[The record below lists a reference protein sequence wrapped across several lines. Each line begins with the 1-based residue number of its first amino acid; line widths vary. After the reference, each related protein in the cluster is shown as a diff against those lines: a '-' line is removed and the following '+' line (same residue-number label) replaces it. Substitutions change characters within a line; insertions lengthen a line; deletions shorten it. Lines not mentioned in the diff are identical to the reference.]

1 MHHKDM
7 PGRVLSWVL
16 FALALGVV
24 MHPWFS
30 ATAPL
35 TVRGENVPEINY
47 IWLVRNLIEQG
58 HPFTAWHPQS
68 LGGEAVAS
76 HLMYPFYWLVA
87 LVSSLSHISPETLY
101 KALVYADL
109 LLGCVVMYEFLLRL
123 TKEPAAGLVAGL
135 IFSLIPGHM
144 NSIEGFFIKISWLA
158 VPLTFWLYEREFG
171 QVRQPS
177 LRGGIRLGFAVG
189 LMGLASI
196 QIPLMIVFILPS
208 YILLREWQARGKET
222 GSDSSTQSAS
232 SWLAWWRPRGA
243 AWLVAGGVALGL
255 PAFYYV
261 PALIE
266 LNYLA
271 FSRFA
276 DEISGQTIDLSFL
289 LYMLVARWFPGFS
302 PDDLHQVTWYIGDV
316 ALLMALGGLF
326 SRRKERIV
334 LFFAGAGL
342 LSLLLLVGDSLGP
355 LPNVVYRGVDKL
367 PIIRG
372 ALNHSFRW
380 ILPFSF
386 CLATLAGFGAAA
398 LRRWRKQSGSLWAE
412 KGMVLLAGLLIFDY
426 FPLSGSFRTTP
437 GYLRASEMEAFN
449 WLDRQE
455 TGYRYFVPFA
465 AGTGRAYDLAYAHH
479 LCQRPGLW
487 DDDYASHYVSKRAY
501 LLFAGFHVRYPLLS
515 SGFHPLFLQMLDLGA
530 VRYAI
535 LSLDSSSHHELFRTA
550 TALGAPVVFEQDQ
563 VRILANPNAKPFMQL
578 YPQTALYQGDSPDE
592 EALAWLP
599 VLTSRGIALLDS
611 VKGKAAC
618 ELNSCADYLLLE
630 SEIELEALPAADQ
643 ARALWPERVAQLPH
657 QSVPGHRL
665 EWHRPDPTRAEV
677 GIWLDQAATLVF
689 AEAWYPGWHVYVDG
703 VEQPLLRAN
712 YAFQGVIL
720 PAGEHTVIFQYNR
733 PFYVWIAGA
742 ISLAT
747 LLITL
752 VSLIRK

>member
-1 MHHKDM
+1 M
-7 PGRVLSWVL
+7 
-16 FALALGVV
+16 

-30 ATAPL
+30 VTAPL
-35 TVRGENVPEINY
+35 TVRSENVPEINY

-58 HPFTAWHPQS
+58 HPFTAWHPKS

-109 LLGCVVMYEFLLRL
+109 LLGCVAMYEFLLQL

-135 IFSLIPGHM
+135 IFGLIPGHM

-171 QVRQPS
+171 QVRRPS
-177 LRGGIRLGFAVG
+177 LRGGGRLGLAVG

-196 QIPLMIVFILPS
+196 QIPLIIVFILPT

-222 GSDSSTQSAS
+222 GSDSSTQNAS
-232 SWLAWWRPRGA
+232 PWLAWLRPRGA

-255 PAFYYV
+255 TVFYYV

-276 DEISGQTIDLSFL
+276 DGISGQTIDLNFL

-302 PDDLHQVTWYIGDV
+302 PDDFHQVTWYIGDV

-326 SRRKERIV
+326 SGRKERIV

-398 LRRWRKQSGSLWAE
+398 LRRWRKQSGSLSA
-412 KGMVLLAGLLIFDY
+412 KTGMVLLAGLLIFDY
-426 FPLSGSFRTTP
+426 FPLSGSFRATP
-437 GYLRASEMEAFN
+437 GYLRASEMEAFT

-465 AGTGRAYDLAYAHH
+465 TGTGRAYDLAYAHH

-487 DDDYASHYVSKRAY
+487 DDDYVSHYVSKRAY
-501 LLFAGFHVRYPLLS
+501 FLFAGFHVRYPLLS

-530 VRYAI
+530 VRYVI
-535 LSLDSSSHHELFRTA
+535 LYLDSTNHHELFRTA

-563 VRILANPNAKPFMQL
+563 VRILVNPNAKPFMQL

-599 VLTSRGIALLDS
+599 VLTSRGIALLDG
-611 VKGKAAC
+611 VKAKAAS
-618 ELNSCADYLLLE
+618 ELSSRADYLLIE
-630 SEIELEALPAADQ
+630 SEIELEALPASDR
-643 ARALWPERVAQLPH
+643 ARALWPERVAQLPR
-657 QSVPGHRL
+657 QTVPGHRL
-665 EWHRPDPTRAEV
+665 EWYRPNPTRAEV
-677 GIWLDQAATLVF
+677 RIWLEQAATLVF

-720 PAGEHTVIFQYNR
+720 PTGKHTVIFQYNR
-733 PFYVWIAGA
+733 PFYVWIAGG

-752 VSLIRK
+752 ASLIRK